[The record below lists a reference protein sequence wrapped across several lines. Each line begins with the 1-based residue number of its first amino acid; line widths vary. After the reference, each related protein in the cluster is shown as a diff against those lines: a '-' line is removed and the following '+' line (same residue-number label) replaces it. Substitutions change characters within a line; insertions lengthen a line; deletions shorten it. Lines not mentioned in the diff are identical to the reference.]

1 MYFRI
6 WFRFCEVSLSSVM
19 PIAHHI
25 KIIIIT
31 FFIVICLLKWELAY
45 PGLHRPLWRKKNF
58 GQKIIHCFL
67 RMTKT
72 NPIKNWNFFICKL
85 RKWHVY
91 FQFRV
96 CYIESKVKKI
106 FETILAHSI
115 FSFIVISSHNSLKL
129 WMKTDTFLPAKIS
142 YWLHRGAWL
151 RGMMHMHTASLKP
164 YL

>member
-31 FFIVICLLKWELAY
+31 FFIVICLLEWELAY

-85 RKWHVY
+85 RKWPVY

-106 FETILAHSI
+106 FETI
-115 FSFIVISSHNSLKL
+115 FGSLHFFFHCNIITQPFKAL
-129 WMKTDTFLPAKIS
+129 DENRHFF
-142 YWLHRGAWL
+142 
-151 RGMMHMHTASLKP
+151 AS
-164 YL
+164 

>member
-19 PIAHHI
+19 PIVHHI

-85 RKWHVY
+85 RKWPVY

-106 FETILAHSI
+106 FETIFGSLHFFFHCNIITQQYSQVAACNRYLKI
-115 FSFIVISSHNSLKL
+115 FRLFIWFRSHWTSLWSL
-129 WMKTDTFLPAKIS
+129 SLV
-142 YWLHRGAWL
+142 GAC
-151 RGMMHMHTASLKP
+151 A
-164 YL
+164 